1 MPVTF
6 DVAPRKPRAYRR
18 HAITPEGVQGLMKTA
33 YKRSMLPVF
42 DYRLQQTS
50 VKESAAAKLEPKSN
64 GFVYAVLDAYA
75 NHHHLRIRYVA
86 VQTSG
91 PGLLIELPYV

>member
-1 MPVTF
+1 
-6 DVAPRKPRAYRR
+6 
-18 HAITPEGVQGLMKTA
+18 MKTA
-33 YKRSMLPVF
+33 YKRSMLPGF

-75 NHHHLRIRYVA
+75 NHHHLRIRYV
-86 VQTSG
+86 VVLTCG